1 MKKAC
6 LPAGREVDVAV
17 KKKDI
22 QRDFAKFLDQTK
34 DGFRRFGK
42 DLGALAK
49 KSEKEIVK
57 VSKAGKIQFDIMNL
71 AMQKE
76 KLYYDIGKK
85 VASIKAKKKLDIP
98 ELASHWM
105 RLRKIQSGTRTKKKE
120 LSGFRKKNK

>member
-1 MKKAC
+1 M
-6 LPAGREVDVAV
+6 AV

-22 QRDFAKFLDQTK
+22 QKDFVKFLDQTK

-42 DLGALAK
+42 DLSILAK
-49 KSEKEIVK
+49 KSEEEIVK

-85 VASIKAKKKLDIP
+85 VALLKAKKKLDIP
-98 ELASHWM
+98 GMDPYWSK
-105 RLRKIQSGTRTKKKE
+105 LRKIELGTRTKKKQ
-120 LSGFRKKNK
+120 LSGFGKKSK

>member
-1 MKKAC
+1 MT
-6 LPAGREVDVAV
+6 V

-22 QRDFAKFLDQTK
+22 QKDFAKFLDQTK
-34 DGFRRFGK
+34 DGFSRFGK
-42 DLGALAK
+42 DLGALVK

-85 VASIKAKKKLDIP
+85 VAAIKAKKKLDIP
-98 ELASHWM
+98 ELAPHWI
-105 RLRKIQSGTRTKKKE
+105 RLRKIQSGTRTKKKA
-120 LSGFRKKNK
+120 LSGFGKKNK

>member
-1 MKKAC
+1 MIRASSKRKKEADMA
-6 LPAGREVDVAV
+6 L

-22 QRDFAKFLDQTK
+22 QKDFAKFLDQTK

-42 DLGALAK
+42 DLGVLVK

-85 VASIKAKKKLDIP
+85 VASIKMKKKLDIP
-98 ELASHWM
+98 ELAQYWM
-105 RLRKIQSGTRTKKKE
+105 RLRKIQSGTRTKKQE